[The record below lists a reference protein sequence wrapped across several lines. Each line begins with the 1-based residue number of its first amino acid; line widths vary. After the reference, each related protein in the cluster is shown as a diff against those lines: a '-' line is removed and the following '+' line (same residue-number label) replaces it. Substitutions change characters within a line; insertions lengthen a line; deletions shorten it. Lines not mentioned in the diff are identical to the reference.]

1 MADDVRVTARDYAKL
16 YRDGQ
21 RSPED
26 VVEAAIAAV
35 RLSDQ
40 ADKPLGAFVVLDE
53 ADVRRQAAE
62 SARRIERGEARSLF
76 DGVPVAIKDEFDV
89 EGFATTA
96 GTVFR
101 GKKNARADAAVVER
115 LREAGAII
123 FGKTAMHEIGFG
135 GTGINPK
142 HITARNP
149 HKLSHSPGGSSS
161 GSAATVAAGLCPV
174 ALGSDAGGS
183 VRIPAAFCGIYGLK
197 PTYGRIPTTGG
208 ALLAWSLDHLGPLAA
223 SVDDL
228 AIFYDLTAG
237 AHPADEETHGQPE
250 PEPIGELEPP
260 DPTELRI
267 AWTPEM
273 GEDALGSVKHSF
285 LNALGAL
292 RREGAI
298 VEERTIPHIDQ
309 AQRVGYVTMAAEA
322 AATQRDWLRDHRA
335 DYNWDT
341 RLLLAIGERISTQ
354 EYLHAQ
360 RVRTLVCREF
370 AKVFE
375 EYDFFVTPTT
385 GMVAPEISDAALET
399 GEVNSRINAYVS
411 RYTFLGNVSGFP
423 AVTVP
428 CGVDSQGLPVGLMI
442 YAAPWKERE
451 LLNAAAAID
460 AVVDGVGRPGMFFEV

>member
-1 MADDVRVTARDYAKL
+1 MASDAQLTARDYAKQ
-16 YRDGQ
+16 YRDGE

-40 ADKPLGAFVVLDE
+40 QEMPLGAFVVLDE

-62 SARRIERGEARSLF
+62 SARRIERGEARSLL

-96 GTVFR
+96 GTIFR
-101 GKKNARADAAVVER
+101 GKKKAKADAAVVER
-115 LREAGAII
+115 LREAGAVI

-149 HKLSHSPGGSSS
+149 HDLNRAPGGSSS
-161 GSAATVAAGLCPV
+161 GSAAAVAAGLCPI

-183 VRIPAAFCGIYGLK
+183 VRIPAAFSGIYGLK

-237 AHPADEETHGQPE
+237 AHPSDEETHGQPA
-250 PEPIGELEPP
+250 PDLVGELDPP
-260 DPTELRI
+260 DMSDLRI

-273 GEDALGSVKHSF
+273 GEDALGPVKHSF
-285 LNALGAL
+285 LKALGAL
-292 RREGAI
+292 RREGA
-298 VEERTIPHIDQ
+298 VVDERSIAHIAQ

-322 AATQRDWLRDHRA
+322 AATQRDWLVDHRA

-341 RLLLAIGERISTQ
+341 RLLLAVGERISTQ

-360 RVRTLVCREF
+360 RVRTIVCREF

-375 EYDFFVTPTT
+375 DYDFFVTPTT
-385 GMVAPEISDAALET
+385 GMVAPEITDAAMEA
-399 GEVNSRINAYVS
+399 GEVNSKINAYVS
-411 RYTFLGNVSGFP
+411 RYTFLGNVSGYP
-423 AVTVP
+423 AVSVP
-428 CGVDSQGLPVGLMI
+428 CGVDSQGLPIGLMI

-460 AVVDGVGRPGMFFEV
+460 QVVDGVGRPSLFFEV

>member
-1 MADDVRVTARDYAKL
+1 MTARDYARL
-16 YRDGQ
+16 YRDGE

-35 RLSDQ
+35 RLADQ
-40 ADKPLGAFVVLDE
+40 QEQPLGAFVVLDE
-53 ADVRRQAAE
+53 ADVRRQAVE
-62 SARRIERGEARSLF
+62 SARRIEQGQARSLL

-96 GTVFR
+96 GTTFR
-101 GKKNARADAAVVER
+101 GMKDATADAAVVER

-149 HKLSHSPGGSSS
+149 HDLSCAPGGSSS
-161 GSAATVAAGLCPV
+161 GSAAAVAARLCPI

-183 VRIPAAFCGIYGLK
+183 IRIPAAFCGIYGLK

-237 AHPADEETHGQPE
+237 AHPTDEHTHDQPD
-250 PEPIGELEPP
+250 PELIGELAATDIE
-260 DPTELRI
+260 DLRI
-267 AWTPEM
+267 AWTPAM
-273 GEDALGSVKHSF
+273 GEDALSDVKYSF
-285 LNALGAL
+285 LNALDAL
-292 RREGAI
+292 RRKGAS
-298 VEERTIPHIDQ
+298 VEECEIAHIDQ

-322 AATQRDWLRDHRA
+322 AATQRDWLPEHRA

-375 EYDFFVTPTT
+375 DHDFFVTPTT
-385 GMVAPEISDAALET
+385 GMVAPEVSDAAMET

-411 RYTFLGNVSGFP
+411 RYTFLGNISGYP
-423 AVTVP
+423 AVSIP
-428 CGVDSQGLPVGLMI
+428 CGVDSQGLPIGLMI
-442 YAAPWKERE
+442 YAAPWREKE

-460 AVVDGVGRPGMFFEV
+460 SVVGGAGPPSLFFEV